1 MPTIVPTIELVSG
14 RLAMRPYRAE
24 DTRLL
29 YVAASESRETI
40 GRWMPWCHDGYAEGD
55 SATWVEKCQASW
67 QRGDAYNFALF
78 DRGGQFVGAAGINH
92 INRVHQL
99 ANLGYWVR
107 QSRQRE
113 GFAVDAVKLTAAFA
127 FETLRLMRIEIV
139 AAADNVGSR
148 RVAEKA
154 GALFECLAR
163 NRLLIRDKPVTAA
176 VYSLIPGSDGESP
189 GDAHDALVRNA
200 MPT

>member
-1 MPTIVPTIELVSG
+1 MPTIVPTLELTAG
-14 RLAMRPYRAE
+14 RLVMRPYRAE
-24 DTRLL
+24 DARLL
-29 YVAASESRETI
+29 YAAASESRETV
-40 GRWMPWCHDGYAEGD
+40 GRWMPWCHDGYAESD
-55 SATWVEKCQASW
+55 SADWVEKCEASW
-67 QRGDAYNFALF
+67 QSGDAYNFAMF
-78 DRGGQFVGAAGINH
+78 DRSGQFVGGTGINH
-92 INRVHQL
+92 INRVHNF

-113 GFAVDAVKLTAAFA
+113 GFAVDAVKLMAAFG
-127 FETLRLMRIEIV
+127 FKTLGLMRIEVV
-139 AAADNVGSR
+139 AATHNVASR

-176 VYSLIPGSDGESP
+176 VYSMIPEGDSESL
-189 GDAHDALVRNA
+189 GDAPDALVRNT

>member
-1 MPTIVPTIELVSG
+1 MPTIIPIVDLASG

-24 DTRLL
+24 DARLL
-29 YVAASESRETI
+29 YAAATESRETV
-40 GRWMPWCHDGYAEGD
+40 GRWMPWCHDRYAESD
-55 SATWVEKCQASW
+55 SASWVEKCEASW
-67 QRGDAYNFALF
+67 QSGDAYSFAMF
-78 DRGGQFVGAAGINH
+78 DRSGRFVGGAGINH
-92 INRVHQL
+92 INRIHNL

-107 QSRQRE
+107 QSRQGE
-113 GFAVDAVKLTAAFA
+113 GFAVDAVKLLAAFA
-127 FETLRLMRIEIV
+127 FGTLGLTRIEIV
-139 AAADNVGSR
+139 AATHNVASR

-176 VYSLIPGSDGESP
+176 VYSLIPESDGESP
-189 GDAHDALVRNA
+189 GDARDALVRNT